1 MELLCRWLMRPT
13 CKYDYPGFKKRE
25 KKTLL
30 SWHQCMLTGEAWE
43 VRQFISLETAM
54 DISEK
59 GFMIPKTS
67 SYSSFNSRQ
76 NWVVRRVSPG
86 TITVTLF
93 WTKYADPRQVQ
104 AIILELSNREGQTKL
119 RIAISSVSCE
129 EKRLLL
135 RRFGRTA
142 RFWPPLVLRAQT
154 P

>member
-13 CKYDYPGFKKRE
+13 CKYDQPGFNKRE